1 MALLLAALGHSPS
14 RKGLPADQIAGIDD
28 CIIVSLDFEAWVCPP
43 RPVTKLGVSCLDTRD
58 IDISDAD
65 LTIDKV
71 LGKIRTKHYRIV
83 EHLGRVNKKY
93 LQGCPADFR
102 FGKSEEIK
110 EVEVKD
116 VLESIF
122 RVVDESA
129 PADATRNA
137 DQLLASAVNSLSVT
151 GQSAGS
157 TAGRSSSV
165 SSQSS
170 LPSST
175 TGSASTPLTSP
186 SPPLASSPRYR
197 KILRAD
203 HASGNEDKYL
213 SQLGCS
219 DDVLGTVIG
228 AIDTQVLAR
237 ARGFAITTLHQ
248 IRLSYLL
255 EIFGVYPAHCHNA
268 GNDAAYTLFATLM
281 MALKAAGRGDVLP
294 HHDLMAKGTRLLV
307 KLDAPGTGM
316 KLLVPKKF
324 CTDCQRTSHNKD
336 ACNGSAKQQPAGA
349 SAGCGRG
356 GQNGR
361 GRGGRGGRGWRR

>member
-1 MALLLAALGHSPS
+1 MSSNTSLQNMALLLAALDHGPS
-14 RKGLPADQIAGIDD
+14 RKGLSADQIAGIDD
-28 CIIVSLDFEAWVCPP
+28 CIIVSLDFEAWERAP
-43 RPVTKLGVSCLDTRD
+43 RPVTEFGVLCLDTRD
-58 IDISDAD
+58 IDISDAG
-65 LTIDKV
+65 LTIDK
-71 LGKIRTKHYRIV
+71 HM
-83 EHLGRVNKKY
+83 GRVNTIHVK
-93 LQGCPADFR
+93 GCPEDFR

-110 EVEVKD
+110 EADVKD

-122 RVVDESA
+122 RVVNESA

-137 DQLLASAVNSLSVT
+137 DQLLASAVNALSVT

-165 SSQSS
+165 SSHST

-175 TGSASTPLTSP
+175 AGSTSTPLTPP

-197 KILRAD
+197 KIIRAD

-213 SQLGCS
+213 SKLGCS

-237 ARGFAITTLHQ
+237 ARGFGVTTLPQ
-248 IRLSYLL
+248 IGLGPLL
-255 EIFGVYPAHCHNA
+255 EIFGVHPAHWHNS

-281 MALKAAGRGDVLP
+281 MALKAASRGDVLP
-294 HHDLMAKGTRLLV
+294 HHDLLAMGTRLLV
-307 KLDAPGTGM
+307 KVDALGTGM
-316 KLLVPKKF
+316 KLLVPKRF

-336 ACNGSAKQQPAGA
+336 ACSGSGKQQRAGA
-349 SAGCGRG
+349 SA
-356 GQNGR
+356 GR
-361 GRGGRGGRGWRR
+361 GRGGRGGRGGRR